1 MKKVFL
7 AFALWLGFSGA
18 AFAMQDTEPSEAQEQ
33 NSAEV
38 KILSDGFYKMS
49 AEEYGRAKVSCDAS
63 HYYIGCDKIYSPKI
77 SQFIKECDF
86 GNGKYSTCEKLLETL
101 NAKCFEKN
109 GRENFEA
116 CDLAGEILIKT
127 SRIPLGLERLIRG
140 CEVGQIINSCFL
152 CALTYLHYSFDIDEV
167 IKYTMMT
174 RDLAHNKEHFNKIIK
189 KLQDCKADK
198 ECNPAKLEF
207 Q

>member
-63 HYYIGCDKIYSPKI
+63 YYYIGCDKIYSPKI
-77 SQFIKECDF
+77 SQFIKERDF

-101 NAKCFEKN
+101 NTKCFEKKWQ
-109 GRENFEA
+109 RKF
-116 CDLAGEILIKT
+116 
-127 SRIPLGLERLIRG
+127 
-140 CEVGQIINSCFL
+140 
-152 CALTYLHYSFDIDEV
+152 
-167 IKYTMMT
+167 
-174 RDLAHNKEHFNKIIK
+174 
-189 KLQDCKADK
+189 
-198 ECNPAKLEF
+198 
-207 Q
+207 